1 MTGGKGLVMKMLV
14 EREREREREREGFF
28 LRAKNKG
35 IHWKMKR

>member
-14 EREREREREREGFF
+14 QRERERGDFF

-35 IHWKMKR
+35 IHWKMKI

>member
-14 EREREREREREGFF
+14 QREREREREGFF